1 MKARGLLIGLL
12 LALVAVY
19 ALFFM
24 KTDGRKGA
32 LQIEVDKYLEMK
44 IKLTGANMEGLSRVI
59 LSHAGEG
66 EGLPASL
73 DALRRLEPAAA
84 SAADAWGR
92 KFRYERLSD
101 ESFRLTSS
109 GPDGVFGTAD
119 DIVSDF

>member
-1 MKARGLLIGLL
+1 MKVRGLLVGIL

-19 ALFFM
+19 GLFFM
-24 KTDGRKGA
+24 KTAGRKGA

-44 IKLTGANMEGLSRVI
+44 IKLTEANLEGLSRVI
-59 LSHAGEG
+59 LAHAGEG

-92 KFRYERLSD
+92 KFRYERVSD
-101 ESFRLTSS
+101 ESFRLTSA
-109 GPDGVFGTAD
+109 GPDGAFDTAD
-119 DIVSDF
+119 DIVRDF